1 MTGRMTELSEFA
13 AAALERGED
22 PLHVQFLREHE
33 VTSDECWSLAERMA
47 AGLLLVDAL
56 IHTDP
61 GILSGALAG
70 AELATAYRNLNQAM
84 TGYRT
89 GKGGG

>member
-1 MTGRMTELSEFA
+1 MTELSELA

-22 PLHVQFLREHE
+22 PLHVQFLREHD

-56 IHTDP
+56 VRADP
-61 GILSGALAG
+61 QILSGALAG
-70 AELATAYRNLNQAM
+70 AELATAYRNLNRAM
-84 TGYRT
+84 TDYRT
-89 GKGGG
+89 GKGDG